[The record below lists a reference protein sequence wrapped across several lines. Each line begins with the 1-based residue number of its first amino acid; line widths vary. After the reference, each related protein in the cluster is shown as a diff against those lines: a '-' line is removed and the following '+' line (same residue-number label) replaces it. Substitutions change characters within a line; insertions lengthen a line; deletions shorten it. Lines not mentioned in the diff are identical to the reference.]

1 MFTETYWS
9 EVENL
14 FKIVLECVNRD
25 FEGPPIHFY
34 IIFLISFTLTAEKMA
49 NTIAHK
55 RTILKV
61 KKPVRFLV
69 RPRAINFFVKKS

>member
-1 MFTETYWS
+1 LV
-9 EVENL
+9 EVEKL

-25 FEGPPIHFY
+25 FEEPPIYSY
-34 IIFLISFTLTAEKMA
+34 IIFLISFTLTAGKMA

-61 KKPVRFLV
+61 KKPVRFLS
-69 RPRAINFFVKKS
+69 RPRAINFGKKS

>member
-1 MFTETYWS
+1 MFTETHWS
-9 EVENL
+9 EVEKL
-14 FKIVLECVNRD
+14 FKIILECVNRD
-25 FEGPPIHFY
+25 FEEPPIYSY
-34 IIFLISFTLTAEKMA
+34 IIFLISFTLTTRKMA

-69 RPRAINFFVKKS
+69 RPRAINFCKKS